1 MYEKATLLYAGM
13 AKSVILGISFMGSDP
28 DGHDFPIDQEF
39 AEDIDIVHD
48 EGLGIQ

>member
-28 DGHDFPIDQEF
+28 DGHDFPVGWEF
-39 AEDIDIVHD
+39 EEDIDMAD
-48 EGLGIQ
+48 DDGLGIQ